1 MDLVDFYNV
10 LPRKLQSPEKKNDL
24 KYFILILKF
33 NKTYIYIYIELH
45 KYDMMYVIY
54 KIWLI

>member
-1 MDLVDFYNV
+1 MFCQESCNHL
-10 LPRKLQSPEKKNDL
+10 KKKNDL

-54 KIWLI
+54 KI

>member
-1 MDLVDFYNV
+1 M
-10 LPRKLQSPEKKNDL
+10 PRKLQSPEKDENDL

-33 NKTYIYIYIELH
+33 NKTGIYIELH

-54 KIWLI
+54 KMWLI

>member
-1 MDLVDFYNV
+1 M
-10 LPRKLQSPEKKNDL
+10 PRKLQSPEKDENDL

-33 NKTYIYIYIELH
+33 NKTGIYITGIYIELH

-54 KIWLI
+54 KMWLI

>member
-24 KYFILILKF
+24 KYSILIL
-33 NKTYIYIYIELH
+33 NKTGTYIELH

-54 KIWLI
+54 KM

>member
-54 KIWLI
+54 KI